1 MRLRDL
7 YKREIFGEKR
17 GSTFSPLALIIVTM
31 TFAVATSSFD
41 RYQTF
46 RMLPLA
52 AFPIF
57 MGAVS
62 RIQARDLFKKI
73 LAVSPFV
80 IFVGI
85 WNPFFDT
92 ISTEFLGIAISRGW
106 VSFFSL
112 IIKFTLIASSTLTIV
127 AAAGFDGLCRS
138 AAAVGLPDVLVT
150 QIFLLQRYIRLI
162 SEETHNVVRARVFR
176 GGKITLANAGNVC
189 GPLLLRS
196 VNRSARI
203 HNALMCRGF
212 EGRLY
217 QGHDGI
223 NRILSGDLLFILFWI
238 LFFCTVRIF
247 DISTIIGDLIVRCV
261 I

>member
-1 MRLRDL
+1 MKLRDL

-17 GSTFSPLALIIVTM
+17 GSTFSPLALLIVTM
-31 TFAVATSSFD
+31 AFAVATASFD
-41 RYQTF
+41 RYQTI
-46 RMLPLA
+46 RILPLA

-62 RIQARDLFKKI
+62 SVSGSDLFKKM

-80 IFVGI
+80 IFIGI

-92 ISTEFLGIAISRGW
+92 IPAEFLGIALSSGW
-106 VSFFSL
+106 ISFFSL
-112 IIKFTLIASSTLTIV
+112 IIKFTLIVSSTLIMV
-127 AAAGFDGLCRS
+127 SAAGFDGLCRS
-138 AAAVGLPDVLVT
+138 AASVGLPDVLVT

-176 GGKITLANAGNVC
+176 GGKITLANAGNIC

-196 VNRSARI
+196 INRSARI

-212 EGRLY
+212 EGCLY

-223 NRILSGDLLFILFWI
+223 NRMSQRDLLFLLFWI
-238 LFFCTVRIF
+238 LFFCTVRMF
-247 DISTIIGDLIVRCV
+247 DISTIIGDLIVGCV

>member
-1 MRLRDL
+1 MKLRDL

-17 GSTFSPLALIIVTM
+17 VSTFSPLALLIVTM
-31 TFAVATSSFD
+31 VFAIVTSSFD

-62 RIQARDLFKKI
+62 CVSGRNLFRKM

-80 IFVGI
+80 IFIGI
-85 WNPFFDT
+85 WNPFFDM
-92 ISTEFLGIAISRGW
+92 IPTEFLGIALSRGW
-106 VSFFSL
+106 ISFFSL
-112 IIKFTLIASSTLTIV
+112 VLKFTLIVSSTLIMV
-127 AAAGFDGLCRS
+127 AAAGFDGLCRT
-138 AAAVGLPDVLVT
+138 AASVGLPDVLVT
-150 QIFLLQRYIRLI
+150 QVFLLQRYIRLI

-176 GGKITLANAGNVC
+176 GGKITLTNAGNIC
-189 GPLLLRS
+189 GPLLLRAI
-196 VNRSARI
+196 NRSARI

-217 QGHDGI
+217 QRHDAI
-223 NRILSGDLLFILFWI
+223 NRMSPRDLLFVLSWI

>member
-92 ISTEFLGIAISRGW
+92 ISTEFLGIALSRGW